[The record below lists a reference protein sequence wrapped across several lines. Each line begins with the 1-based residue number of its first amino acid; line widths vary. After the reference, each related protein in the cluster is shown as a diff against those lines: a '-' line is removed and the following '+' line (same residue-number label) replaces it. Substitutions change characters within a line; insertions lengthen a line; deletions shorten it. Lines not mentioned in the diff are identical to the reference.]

1 MAARIRRGLYAI
13 TDTALLADGVLVERV
28 EQAIRGGATVIQYR
42 DKQLSPAQRQ
52 RQAAA
57 LATVCGNYGVPLI
70 VNDDV
75 ALAAA
80 VGAAGVHLGEQDTGL
95 QAARRELGPDA
106 IIGVSCYNRV
116 DLARQAA
123 DCGADYVAF
132 GRFFPSSTKPA
143 AIQATPALLA
153 DARQAIDLPI
163 VTIGGITPEN
173 GRELLSAGADLLAV
187 IHGVFGQPDVEAA
200 ARRYATLFGSGEVNA
215 E

>member
-1 MAARIRRGLYAI
+1 MATGIRRGLYAI

-28 EQAIRGGATVIQYR
+28 EQAIRGGATLIQYR

-80 VGAAGVHLGEQDTGL
+80 VGAAGVHLGEHDTGL
-95 QAARRELGPDA
+95 LAARRELGPDA

-116 DLARQAA
+116 DRARQAA

-200 ARRYATLFGSGEVNA
+200 ARHYAALFGSGEVDP

>member
-13 TDTALLADGVLVERV
+13 TDTALLAGGVLVERV
-28 EQAIRGGATVIQYR
+28 EQAIRGGATLIQYR

-52 RQAAA
+52 HQAAA

-70 VNDDV
+70 INDDV
-75 ALAAA
+75 TLAAT
-80 VGAAGVHLGEQDTGL
+80 VGAAGVHLGEHDTGL

-106 IIGVSCYNRV
+106 IIGVSCYNQV

-143 AIQATPALLA
+143 AIQATPALLT

-163 VTIGGITPEN
+163 VAIGGISPEN

-200 ARRYATLFGSGEVNA
+200 ARRYAALFGSGEVDP